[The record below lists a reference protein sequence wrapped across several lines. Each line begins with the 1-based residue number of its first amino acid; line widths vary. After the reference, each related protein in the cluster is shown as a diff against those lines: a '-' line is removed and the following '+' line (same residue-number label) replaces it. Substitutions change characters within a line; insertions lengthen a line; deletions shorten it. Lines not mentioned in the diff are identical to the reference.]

1 MTTEEIQEKYKQLPN
16 KMEFIKELAEDLGK
30 QPRSIQAN
38 WFAGFKIIPVK
49 YQEKVLTK
57 LNEKLCQKKK

>member
-1 MTTEEIQEKYKQLPN
+1 MTDEIQEKYKKIPN

-38 WFAGFKIIPVK
+38 WFSGFKIIPEK
-49 YQEKVLTK
+49 YQKEVLNK
-57 LNEKLCQKKK
+57 LKNWKR

>member
-1 MTTEEIQEKYKQLPN
+1 MTEEIQEKYQELPN

-38 WFAGFKIIPVK
+38 WFAGFKIIPAK
-49 YQEKVLTK
+49 DQEKVLTK

>member
-1 MTTEEIQEKYKQLPN
+1 MTEEIQKKYQELPN

-38 WFAGFKIIPVK
+38 WFAGFKIIPEK
-49 YQEKVLTK
+49 YQGKVLTK
-57 LNEKLCQKKK
+57 LNTWKDDK